1 MFCKNCFAPNLI
13 KCGFEKGRQRYEC
26 NVCGHKSVY
35 VIENLE
41 LIQENVR
48 LAKQKQSA
56 QDRNRIQNKSFREY
70 ARVENAVSE

>member
-41 LIQENVR
+41 LMAPV
-48 LAKQKQSA
+48 SA
-56 QDRNRIQNKSFREY
+56 YGNIAS
-70 ARVENAVSE
+70 